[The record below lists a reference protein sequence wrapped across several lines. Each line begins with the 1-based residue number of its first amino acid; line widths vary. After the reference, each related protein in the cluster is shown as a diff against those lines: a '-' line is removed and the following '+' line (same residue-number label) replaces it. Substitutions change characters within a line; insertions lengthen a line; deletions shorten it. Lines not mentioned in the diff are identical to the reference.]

1 MPKFKSPAPGLTP
14 GSGRY
19 RAAMDPSERDWS
31 RLIFDH
37 VHLRADGTN
46 VEAVRRDLTATG

>member
-1 MPKFKSPAPGLTP
+1 MPKFRSPAPGLTP